1 MTPQKRLSPLV
12 HRMPGSHEATKG
24 AYKFLEGAHASV
36 NSLLDALEVVRGA
49 KRGESDETRGRL
61 SNDETELLRAAIV
74 FTSSG
79 LDATLHRLVR
89 DALPLLAVDTS
100 KGSYVKFTN
109 YRRDEVRKAAMP
121 RQEFVDA
128 VLSDDPLDA
137 MMKDWVED
145 RARGS
150 YQGTSDLKK
159 RVREPLGISK
169 DSIEDTRIDSL
180 GTFFKARNQ
189 VSHDMDYK
197 SPDSGTARNIRR
209 LGATIS
215 ECDSVFSLAN
225 DFIHETARQLR

>member
-1 MTPQKRLSPLV
+1 
-12 HRMPGSHEATKG
+12 MPGSHEATKG

-36 NSLLDALEVVRGA
+36 NSLLDALEVVRKSG
-49 KRGESDETRGRL
+49 RGESDETRGRL

-79 LDATLHRLVR
+79 LDATLHRLIR

-100 KGSYVKFTN
+100 KDSYVRFTS

-128 VLSDDPLDA
+128 VLSDDPLNA

-150 YQGTSDLKK
+150 YQGTTDLKK

-169 DSIEDTRIDSL
+169 DTIKDARIDDL
-180 GTFFKARNQ
+180 KNFFTARNQ
-189 VSHDMDYK
+189 VAHDMDYRY
-197 SPDSGTARNIRR
+197 PNSGTARNSRR
-209 LGATIS
+209 LTSTIS

-225 DFIHETARQLR
+225 DLIHATASQLR